1 MLPCGSLGVSDQWL
15 VREPHRRPA
24 WCYPRCYHDGHPVRG
39 EQHHRASAEL
49 HDKDPGR
56 ETSAE
61 IMSILVKKGA
71 TEILTHY
78 GPGGMATGLKW
89 RMETATGTLGFSL
102 PINAEAVFE
111 ILTRDRV
118 MKTNPAARMQ
128 QANRTAWR
136 IIKEWI
142 LAQMALIE
150 TEMVTVEE
158 VFLPYMLTGKQTL
171 YQALSNGD
179 LKMLPGADLDMLS
192 SADIGD

>member
-1 MLPCGSLGVSDQWL
+1 MLHILYGEISVAMPLL
-15 VREPHRRPA
+15 NYTTKIPA
-24 WCYPRCYHDGHPVRG
+24 
-39 EQHHRASAEL
+39 EQTA
-49 HDKDPGR
+49 
-56 ETSAE
+56 AE
-61 IMSILVKKGA
+61 IMSILVRKGA
-71 TEILTHY
+71 TDILTHY
-78 GPGGMATGLKW
+78 GPEGMTTGLKW
-89 RMETATGTLGFSL
+89 RMETANGPMGFSL
-102 PINAEAVFE
+102 PINTDAVFE
-111 ILTRDRV
+111 ILTRDQV

-158 VFLPYMLTGKQTL
+158 VFLPYMLTGRQTL

>member
-1 MLPCGSLGVSDQWL
+1 MNILYEEVSVEMPL
-15 VREPHRRPA
+15 LNYTTKIPA
-24 WCYPRCYHDGHPVRG
+24 
-39 EQHHRASAEL
+39 EQTA
-49 HDKDPGR
+49 
-56 ETSAE
+56 AE
-61 IMSILVKKGA
+61 IMSVLVKKGA
-71 TEILTHY
+71 TDILTHY

-89 RMETATGTLGFSL
+89 RMETMNGPMGFSL
-102 PINAEAVFE
+102 PINTEAVFE

-118 MKTNPAARMQ
+118 MKTNLAARMQ

-179 LKMLPGADLDMLS
+179 LKMLPGADLDMLTS
-192 SADIGD
+192 SDVAD

>member
-1 MLPCGSLGVSDQWL
+1 MPLLNYTTKIPGRADCRRDH
-15 VREPHRRPA
+15 VR
-24 WCYPRCYHDGHPVRG
+24 PRQEGRHGHPHPLWPRR
-39 EQHHRASAEL
+39 H
-49 HDKDPGR
+49 
-56 ETSAE
+56 T
-61 IMSILVKKGA
+61 
-71 TEILTHY
+71 
-78 GPGGMATGLKW
+78 TGLKW
-89 RMETATGTLGFSL
+89 RMETANGPMGFSL
-102 PINAEAVFE
+102 PVNTDAVFE

-118 MKTNPAARMQ
+118 MKTNPGARMQ

-179 LKMLPGADLDMLS
+179 LKMLPGADFEMLS

>member
-1 MLPCGSLGVSDQWL
+1 MFVSTLDWL
-15 VREPHRRPA
+15 VRTRGGDQPGAILADILYGEGSVAMPLLNCTTKIPA
-24 WCYPRCYHDGHPVRG
+24 
-39 EQHHRASAEL
+39 EQTA
-49 HDKDPGR
+49 
-56 ETSAE
+56 AE
-61 IMSILVKKGA
+61 IMSILVRKGA

-78 GPGGMATGLKW
+78 GPAGMATGLKW
-89 RMETATGTLGFSL
+89 RMETASGTLAFSL
-102 PINAEAVFE
+102 PINTEAVFE

>member
-1 MLPCGSLGVSDQWL
+1 MRTGRALWPQSSGAMMMAIRFEEISVTVPLL
-15 VREPHRRPA
+15 NYTTKIPA
-24 WCYPRCYHDGHPVRG
+24 
-39 EQHHRASAEL
+39 EQTA
-49 HDKDPGR
+49 
-56 ETSAE
+56 AE
-61 IMSILVKKGA
+61 IISILVRKGA
-71 TEILTHY
+71 TDILTHY
-78 GPGGMATGLKW
+78 GPAGMATGLKW
-89 RMETATGTLGFSL
+89 RMETANGPMGFSL
-102 PINAEAVFE
+102 PINTDAVFE

-142 LAQMALIE
+142 LAQMALIQ

-179 LKMLPGADLDMLS
+179 LKMLPGADLDMLTS
-192 SADIGD
+192 SGVAD

>member
-1 MLPCGSLGVSDQWL
+1 MGGDQPGAIMLHILYGEISVAMPLL
-15 VREPHRRPA
+15 NYTTKIPA
-24 WCYPRCYHDGHPVRG
+24 
-39 EQHHRASAEL
+39 EQTA
-49 HDKDPGR
+49 
-56 ETSAE
+56 AE
-61 IMSILVKKGA
+61 IMSILVRKGA
-71 TEILTHY
+71 TDILTHY
-78 GPGGMATGLKW
+78 GSGGMATGLKW
-89 RMETATGTLGFSL
+89 RMETANGPMGFSL
-102 PINAEAVFE
+102 PINTDAVFE

-136 IIKEWI
+136 IIKEWM

-179 LKMLPGADLDMLS
+179 LKMLTGADFDMLY
-192 SADIGD
+192 SADTGD

>member
-1 MLPCGSLGVSDQWL
+1 
-15 VREPHRRPA
+15 
-24 WCYPRCYHDGHPVRG
+24 
-39 EQHHRASAEL
+39 
-49 HDKDPGR
+49 
-56 ETSAE
+56 
-61 IMSILVKKGA
+61 
-71 TEILTHY
+71 
-78 GPGGMATGLKW
+78 MAT
-89 RMETATGTLGFSL
+89 ASGTLGFSL
-102 PINAEAVFE
+102 PINADAVFE

-179 LKMLPGADLDMLS
+179 LKMLPRCRLGYALQRRHRRLTYPVPAGVLPEVEGPGFLKADR
-192 SADIGD
+192 

>member
-1 MLPCGSLGVSDQWL
+1 MVW
-15 VREPHRRPA
+15 
-24 WCYPRCYHDGHPVRG
+24 
-39 EQHHRASAEL
+39 RASRCGTFAILSIMVDILYGEVSVAIPLLNYTTKIPAEQ
-49 HDKDPGR
+49 
-56 ETSAE
+56 TAAE
-61 IMSILVKKGA
+61 IMSILVKKAA

-89 RMETATGTLGFSL
+89 RMETANGTMGFSL
-102 PINAEAVFE
+102 PINTDAVFE

-118 MKTNPAARMQ
+118 MKTNSAARMQ

-142 LAQMALIE
+142 VAQMALIE

-158 VFLPYMLTGKQTL
+158 VFLPYMLTGRQTL

-192 SADIGD
+192 SADFGE

>member
-1 MLPCGSLGVSDQWL
+1 MVDNLYGEVSVAMPL
-15 VREPHRRPA
+15 LN
-24 WCYPRCYHDGHPVRG
+24 YTTKI
-39 EQHHRASAEL
+39 SAEQ
-49 HDKDPGR
+49 
-56 ETSAE
+56 TAAE

-71 TEILTHY
+71 TDILTHY
-78 GPGGMATGLKW
+78 GPAGMATGLKW
-89 RMETATGTLGFSL
+89 RMETASGSLGFSL
-102 PINAEAVFE
+102 PINADAVFE

-158 VFLPYMLTGKQTL
+158 VFLPYNAHRQANSVPGPLQWRLEDAPRCRSGCALQRRHRRLTYPVPAGVLPKVE
-171 YQALSNGD
+171 GPGF
-179 LKMLPGADLDMLS
+179 LKAER
-192 SADIGD
+192 

>member
-1 MLPCGSLGVSDQWL
+1 MMDILHERVSVTVPL
-15 VREPHRRPA
+15 LNYTTKIPA
-24 WCYPRCYHDGHPVRG
+24 
-39 EQHHRASAEL
+39 EQ
-49 HDKDPGR
+49 
-56 ETSAE
+56 TSAE

-102 PINAEAVFE
+102 PINTDAVFE

>member
-1 MLPCGSLGVSDQWL
+1 MF
-15 VREPHRRPA
+15 
-24 WCYPRCYHDGHPVRG
+24 
-39 EQHHRASAEL
+39 ASAQGL
-49 HDKDPGR
+49 AGQNRGGDRPGAIMLDILF
-56 ETSAE
+56 EENSTAMPLLNYTTKIPAEQTAAE

-71 TEILTHY
+71 TDILTHY

-89 RMETATGTLGFSL
+89 RMETASGTLAFSL

-111 ILTRDRV
+111 ILTRDQV

-192 SADIGD
+192 SADTGD

>member
-1 MLPCGSLGVSDQWL
+1 MMATWFEENGTTMPLLNYTTKI
-15 VREPHRRPA
+15 PA
-24 WCYPRCYHDGHPVRG
+24 
-39 EQHHRASAEL
+39 EQTAS
-49 HDKDPGR
+49 
-56 ETSAE
+56 E
-61 IMSILVKKGA
+61 IMSILVRKGA
-71 TEILTHY
+71 TDILTHY

-89 RMETATGTLGFSL
+89 RMESANGTMGFSL
-102 PINAEAVFE
+102 PINTDAVFE

-118 MKTNPAARMQ
+118 MKTNPGARMQ

-158 VFLPYMLTGKQTL
+158 VFLPYMLTGRQTL

-179 LKMLPGADLDMLS
+179 LKMLPGADLDMLPS
-192 SADIGD
+192 TEVGD

>member
-1 MLPCGSLGVSDQWL
+1 
-15 VREPHRRPA
+15 
-24 WCYPRCYHDGHPVRG
+24 
-39 EQHHRASAEL
+39 
-49 HDKDPGR
+49 
-56 ETSAE
+56 
-61 IMSILVKKGA
+61 
-71 TEILTHY
+71 
-78 GPGGMATGLKW
+78 
-89 RMETATGTLGFSL
+89 
-102 PINAEAVFE
+102 
-111 ILTRDRV
+111 

-136 IIKEWI
+136 TIKEWI

-179 LKMLPGADLDMLS
+179 LKMLPGADLEMLS

>member
-1 MLPCGSLGVSDQWL
+1 MLLISTPGSDRHGAIMMNIRFGEYSVDMPLL
-15 VREPHRRPA
+15 NYTTKIPA
-24 WCYPRCYHDGHPVRG
+24 
-39 EQHHRASAEL
+39 EQTA
-49 HDKDPGR
+49 
-56 ETSAE
+56 AE
-61 IMSILVKKGA
+61 IMSILVKRGA
-71 TEILTHY
+71 TDILTHY

-89 RMETATGTLGFSL
+89 RMETVNGPMGFSL

-118 MKTNPAARMQ
+118 MKTNPGARMQ

-136 IIKEWI
+136 IIKEWM

-158 VFLPYMLTGKQTL
+158 VFLPYMLTGRQTL

-179 LKMLPGADLDMLS
+179 LKMLPGADLDILTS
-192 SADIGD
+192 SDLGG